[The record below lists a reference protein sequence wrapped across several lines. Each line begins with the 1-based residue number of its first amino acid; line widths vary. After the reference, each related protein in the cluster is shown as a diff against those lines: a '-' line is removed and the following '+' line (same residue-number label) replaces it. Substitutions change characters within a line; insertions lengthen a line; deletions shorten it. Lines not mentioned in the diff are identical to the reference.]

1 MRVLLS
7 KEAQKQLL
15 KLPPNEK
22 RKITKKIGYLSAHPS
37 SGKLLKGQL
46 TGLRVARAWP
56 YRIIYIIVGKKEV
69 LLVSI

>member
-37 SGKLLKGQL
+37 FGKLLKGQL

-56 YRIIYIIVGKKEV
+56 YRIIYIVGKKEV